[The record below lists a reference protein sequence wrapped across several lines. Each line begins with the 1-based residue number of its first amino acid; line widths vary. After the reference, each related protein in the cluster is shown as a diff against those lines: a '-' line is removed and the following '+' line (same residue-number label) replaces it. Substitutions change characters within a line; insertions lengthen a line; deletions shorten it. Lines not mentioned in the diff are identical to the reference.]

1 MPTVYFKSYAATP
14 PSGGNLIPW
23 VSIDG
28 GTFTMRSERPTLISA
43 ASGWYKLDLSISVV
57 SWETILIR
65 IQEGFNGP
73 FSETIPDIIVEAD
86 HVTDL
91 TPLET
96 LTSQILGL
104 AGHFSVTNNT
114 LTTYDDAGVATG
126 TYALTR
132 NSGGEITAIEP
143 VVSNNGD

>member
-1 MPTVYFKSYAATP
+1 MPTVYFKSYASTP

-43 ASGWYKLDLSISVV
+43 ASGWYKLNLSISVV

-73 FSETIPDIIVEAD
+73 FSETIPDIVVEAD

-104 AGHFSVTNNT
+104 AGHFSVSGNVLTAYNADGTANT
-114 LTTYDDAGVATG
+114 VYD
-126 TYALTR
+126 LTR
-132 NSGGEITAIEP
+132 DQSGNITAIAP
-143 VVSNNGD
+143 RSAT

>member
-73 FSETIPDIIVEAD
+73 FSETIPDIIVTAD

-91 TPLET
+91 TPLEV
-96 LTSQILGL
+96 LTDKILGL
-104 AGHFSVTNNT
+104 AGHFSVSGDVLTAYNADGTTNAV
-114 LTTYDDAGVATG
+114 YD
-126 TYALTR
+126 LTR
-132 NSGGEITAIEP
+132 DASGNITAIAP
-143 VVSNNGD
+143 RSTQS

>member
-28 GTFTMRSERPTLISA
+28 GTFTMRSERPTLISS
-43 ASGWYKLDLSISVV
+43 ASGWYKLDLSIFVV

-96 LTSQILGL
+96 LTDKILGL
-104 AGHFSVTNNT
+104 AGHFSVSGDV
-114 LTTYDDAGVATG
+114 LTAYSADGTSQTVYD
-126 TYALTR
+126 LTR
-132 NSGGEITAIEP
+132 DSSGNITAIAP
-143 VVSNNGD
+143 RSTQS